1 MTTKRLL
8 ILFAVLLAGMSLIF
22 LLPKIPNS
30 QPVGIELT
38 LPPLIGD
45 WYGQDQ
51 EVTDRERGVLGP
63 ETEFCRKIYRNGQ
76 GDEILVSIVLGGQDM
91 NTSIHRPERC
101 LPAQGWTIVD
111 SSRVAIPL
119 DDPEHDVLRVTR
131 LHNMRPVQDK
141 EGHKFNLF
149 NLSYYWFVG
158 CSDTT
163 ASHFT
168 RTYFDLRDRLLRG
181 YNQRWAYVTVAVML
195 NKKIHPDEESDLQ
208 IKSFIKQLVPK
219 VHKPSLKYS

>member
-8 ILFAVLLAGMSLIF
+8 VLLSVLAAGMSLIF

-30 QPVGIELT
+30 QPVGVVLA

-45 WYGQDQ
+45 WYGKD
-51 EVTDRERGVLGP
+51 EAISEKERTVLGS
-63 ETEFCRKIYRNGQ
+63 ETEFARKVYRNDQ

-119 DDPEHDVLRVTR
+119 DDPGHDVLRVTR
-131 LHNMRPVQDK
+131 LHNMKPFQDK
-141 EGHKFNLF
+141 DGHRFNLF
-149 NLSYYWFVG
+149 NLNYYWFVG
-158 CSDTT
+158 CTDTT

-181 YNQRWAYVTVAVML
+181 YNQRWAYVTVAVLL
-195 NKKIHPDEESDLQ
+195 NQAKRPDADADRQ
-208 IKSFIKQLVPK
+208 VQAFIQQLVPK
-219 VHKPSLKYS
+219 IHKPLLKYG